1 MKNQLKKIIHCV
13 LITLILQ
20 SQVLSVQ
27 AAQVKF
33 DENKKFSAV
42 WRDNVAPTVSKS
54 FTTAGTNM
62 GVIGNFNPDT
72 GRFDEYWQTCDVVVN
87 FTAEDNVGITGYY
100 LGKTNPLVSQVT
112 WSDVAPSKTMATQ
125 KRIGLNGENP
135 LYSADP
141 SGTYYFAVRDAA
153 GNIGVSTVEAQFTW
167 VRGAANYSTGW
178 KSIPNTNG
186 YTYFAISYNHRKKG
200 YLTTSLYLQ
209 EKDLYVIRIQDIP
222 DDWSE
227 ISLQI
232 RKEDANALKLYTNK
246 RAVDT
251 TDKIEDLTYAQYMI
265 EQQNGIIEGYEQMIE
280 ALNKQIEEE
289 QQTIENCKSEIEE
302 LKESE
307 KYQTAQE
314 QKNTEQ
320 LIAKANSQIGT
331 SNSNIDNYKDQIEEY
346 KERIKNA
353 RLQIEQYE

>member
-42 WRDNVAPTVSKS
+42 WRNNVYMITYDPNGGSGSMSSQQFKYDNDAVLAQNTYSRNGYEFLGWSTDPGATVPEYGNGQNVKNITADDNKTITLYAVWRDNVAPTVSKS

-62 GVIGNFNPDT
+62 GVIGNFNPAT

-112 WSDVAPSKTMATQ
+112 WSNVAPSKTMTTQ

-141 SGTYYFAVRDAA
+141 DR
-153 GNIGVSTVEAQFTW
+153 
-167 VRGAANYSTGW
+167 
-178 KSIPNTNG
+178 KS
-186 YTYFAISYNHRKKG
+186 
-200 YLTTSLYLQ
+200 
-209 EKDLYVIRIQDIP
+209 V
-222 DDWSE
+222 
-227 ISLQI
+227 
-232 RKEDANALKLYTNK
+232 
-246 RAVDT
+246 V
-251 TDKIEDLTYAQYMI
+251 
-265 EQQNGIIEGYEQMIE
+265 
-280 ALNKQIEEE
+280 
-289 QQTIENCKSEIEE
+289 
-302 LKESE
+302 
-307 KYQTAQE
+307 
-314 QKNTEQ
+314 
-320 LIAKANSQIGT
+320 
-331 SNSNIDNYKDQIEEY
+331 
-346 KERIKNA
+346 
-353 RLQIEQYE
+353 

>member
-1 MKNQLKKIIHCV
+1 MKKGIKRMVVLWMAAMIITQ
-13 LITLILQ
+13 TLPI
-20 SQVLSVQ
+20 Q

-33 DENKKFSAV
+33 DGNKKFSAVWRNNIYTIVYDPNGGSGSMSSQQFKYDNDAVLAQNTYSRNGYEFLGWSTDPGATVPEYGNGQNVRNITAEDNKTITLYAV

-62 GVIGNFNPDT
+62 GVIGNFKPAT

-112 WSDVAPSKTMATQ
+112 WSNVAPSKTMTTQ

-186 YTYFAISYNHRKKG
+186 YTYFAISYNHTSNCMYANYG
-200 YLTTSLYLQ
+200 STTLSAPNAGVCNLVVNGGNANVRW
-209 EKDLYVIRIQDIP
+209 DSIP
-222 DDWSE
+222 D
-227 ISLQI
+227 
-232 RKEDANALKLYTNK
+232 
-246 RAVDT
+246 V
-251 TDKIEDLTYAQYMI
+251 
-265 EQQNGIIEGYEQMIE
+265 
-280 ALNKQIEEE
+280 
-289 QQTIENCKSEIEE
+289 QTS
-302 LKESE
+302 
-307 KYQTAQE
+307 YYYVY
-314 QKNTEQ
+314 
-320 LIAKANSQIGT
+320 
-331 SNSNIDNYKDQIEEY
+331 YK
-346 KERIKNA
+346 
-353 RLQIEQYE
+353 

>member
-1 MKNQLKKIIHCV
+1 MIWISVKLYLIKKESAMKNQLKKIIHCV

-186 YTYFAISYNHRKKG
+186 YTYFAISYNH
-200 YLTTSLYLQ
+200 
-209 EKDLYVIRIQDIP
+209 
-222 DDWSE
+222 
-227 ISLQI
+227 
-232 RKEDANALKLYTNK
+232 
-246 RAVDT
+246 
-251 TDKIEDLTYAQYMI
+251 
-265 EQQNGIIEGYEQMIE
+265 
-280 ALNKQIEEE
+280 
-289 QQTIENCKSEIEE
+289 
-302 LKESE
+302 
-307 KYQTAQE
+307 
-314 QKNTEQ
+314 
-320 LIAKANSQIGT
+320 T
-331 SNSNIDNYKDQIEEY
+331 SNCMYANYGSTTLSAP
-346 KERIKNA
+346 NA
-353 RLQIEQYE
+353 GVCDLVVNGGNANVRWDSILDVQTSYYYVYLK

>member
-1 MKNQLKKIIHCV
+1 MILTGFIIFIVCGYALFFTSKV
-13 LITLILQ
+13 WYPDNNDLIKPSKMNVARQWDSRQVTLISWEYCKPQ
-20 SQVLSVQ
+20 SEMEIVLTIKNMS
-27 AAQVKF
+27 F
-33 DENKKFSAV
+33 DGINTY
-42 WRDNVAPTVSKS
+42 DL
-54 FTTAGTNM
+54 TAL
-62 GVIGNFNPDT
+62 D
-72 GRFDEYWQTCDVVVN
+72 
-87 FTAEDNVGITGYY
+87 
-100 LGKTNPLVSQVT
+100 
-112 WSDVAPSKTMATQ
+112 
-125 KRIGLNGENP
+125 
-135 LYSADP
+135 
-141 SGTYYFAVRDAA
+141 
-153 GNIGVSTVEAQFTW
+153 
-167 VRGAANYSTGW
+167 
-178 KSIPNTNG
+178 
-186 YTYFAISYNHRKKG
+186 RKKG

-246 RAVDT
+246 RVVDT